1 MRPGAMWLAI
11 AGLAAA
17 AIGAGGAQAAE
28 IKVLCS
34 NGLREVLAEL
44 RPDFERSSGHKLVV
58 TYGLAAAFKQ
68 QIDAGERFDVAVL
81 TPALLDEVIKQGKV
95 LGDSRAIIARA
106 GIGLAIRA
114 GAPRPD
120 IASADAFKRTLLGAK
135 SIAYAKA
142 GQSGVYFAGLLT
154 RLGIADEMKPKS
166 RQQATGVQVG
176 EAVAKGEAELG
187 VLPISEILP
196 VKGVELLGPFPAD
209 VRSYVVMAAG
219 VSAAAG
225 DRKAASDLVKFLQAP
240 AHAPMIKAKAMEPG

>member
-1 MRPGAMWLAI
+1 MRPGVMWLAI

-17 AIGAGGAQAAE
+17 AINVGGAQAAE

-44 RPDFERSSGHKLVV
+44 RPEFEKASGHKLVV

-68 QIDAGERFDVAVL
+68 QIDAGEPFDVVVL
-81 TPALLDEVIKQGKV
+81 TPGLLDDVIKQGKV

-120 IASADAFKRTLLGAK
+120 IASADAFKQTLLGAK

-142 GQSGVYFAGLLT
+142 GQSGVYFAGLLA
-154 RLGIADEMKPKS
+154 RLGIADEMTAKS
-166 RQQATGVQVG
+166 RLEATGVQVG

-187 VLPISEILP
+187 VLPISESLP

-209 VRSYVVMAAG
+209 TQSYVVMTAG
-219 VSAAAG
+219 VSAAAA

-240 AHAPMIKAKAMEPG
+240 AHAPMIKAKGMEPG